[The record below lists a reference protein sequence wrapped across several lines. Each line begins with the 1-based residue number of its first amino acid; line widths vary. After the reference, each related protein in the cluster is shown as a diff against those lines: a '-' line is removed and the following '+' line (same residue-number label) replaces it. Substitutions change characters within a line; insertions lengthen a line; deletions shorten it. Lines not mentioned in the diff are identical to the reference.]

1 MQQQAFKEVV
11 RPDVQLALSE
21 RDLGEEIVKTLT
33 ATNPSAPKNVVHFN
47 MRDRVFKL
55 DPMVDQLAQHYST
68 DGYLLHHHSEE
79 AKRQL
84 DQAKAAEEAAARYQT
99 EVSCRQLDMPI
110 GGMGHQ
116 GSDCSAA
123 WLYIILCAASSSSSY
138 VE

>member
-1 MQQQAFKEVV
+1 MV
-11 RPDVQLALSE
+11 RPDNQLGLSE
-21 RDLGEEIVKTLT
+21 KDLGEEIVKTLT

-84 DQAKAAEEAAARYQT
+84 DQAKAAEEAASRYHN
-99 EVSCRQLDMPI
+99 EASLNL
-110 GGMGHQ
+110 
-116 GSDCSAA
+116 SCSAFHTVHSWHPSNA
-123 WLYIILCAASSSSSY
+123 MWEMSALASGSEHIVTSNTEENSSCH
-138 VE
+138 